1 MPELLIELFS
11 EEIPA
16 RMQARAAKDLE
27 RLVCAALGPLNP
39 RDAMAF
45 AGPRRIALSLTVDAT
60 VPGGRVNERGP
71 RESAPEKALAGFMRS
86 RGVERDA
93 LVVENGFWMLY
104 REIAP
109 IPAAQQV
116 ANVLPGLLRRFPWP
130 KSMRWGVGSAFTWV
144 RPLRRIVCILD
155 GAVVDFTLAEGE
167 DNGHGLKSGNLTE
180 GHRFTAPGTFAVGS
194 TQDWLDGLRARQVE
208 PDAAARRTTIAEGV
222 ASLAAEEG
230 LSVAADPD
238 LIDEVAGLTEW
249 PVPFLGQI
257 DDEFMTLP
265 PEVMQVSMRVNQ
277 RYFALRNADG
287 SAAPRFAFVANLLPR
302 DGGALTIAGNERVLR
317 ARFADARHF
326 WDLDRT
332 HTLESRVPALD
343 QIVFH
348 ASLGS
353 QGARVQRIVR
363 LAGILAGMTE
373 ADGTSKEIANR
384 LPGSV
389 SIFQKQ
395 AKRAALLCKAD
406 LTTGMV
412 GEFPELQGVMGAY
425 YARHDGEADAVADA
439 IGAHYM
445 PRGPQDDVPTAP
457 VSIAVALADKIDM
470 LVAFFAVGE
479 KPGGSGDPYALRR
492 AALGVIRIIRENG
505 LRLDLA
511 KVFWEAAQGLPES
524 LRLAPDLDVLPE
536 FVADRLRV
544 QLRDEGARHD
554 ILAAVSVGNTDTDIV
569 RLLARTKAIADMLE
583 TEDGRN
589 MLAATKRAANIL
601 RIEDRKDGPHEGTPN
616 PALYTQAEEKALAE
630 QLQKAIPAVE
640 QAIAQERYKDAMRDV
655 AALRPALDQF
665 FDKVTVND
673 TDPAVR
679 ANRLRL
685 LSELCRMT
693 VLIADF
699 SQIAG

>member
-16 RMQARAAKDLE
+16 RMQARGAQDLE
-27 RLVCAALGPLNP
+27 RLVCEALAPLNP
-39 RDAMAF
+39 RDATAF

-60 VPGGRVNERGP
+60 VPGGTVNERGP
-71 RESAPEKALAGFMRS
+71 RESAPEKALAGFMRKH
-86 RGVERDA
+86 GVERDA
-93 LVVENGFWMLY
+93 LVAENGFWVLH
-104 REIAP
+104 RDIPA
-109 IPAAQQV
+109 IPAAQQI
-116 ANVLPGLLRRFPWP
+116 AAVLPGLLRRFPWP

-167 DNGHGLKSGNLTE
+167 DNGHGLKAGNLTE
-180 GHRFTAPGTFAVGS
+180 GHRFTAPGAFTVAS
-194 TQDWLDGLRARQVE
+194 TKEWLDGLRAHQVE
-208 PDAAARRTTIAEGV
+208 PDAATRRTTIAEGV

-230 LSVAADPD
+230 LSVVADPG

-326 WDLDRT
+326 WDLDRAR
-332 HTLESRVPALD
+332 TLESRVPALD
-343 QIVFH
+343 RIVFH

-353 QGARVQRIVR
+353 QSVRVQRIVR
-363 LAGILAGMTE
+363 LAGLLAPLTG
-373 ADGTSKEIANR
+373 ADKA
-384 LPGSV
+384 
-389 SIFQKQ
+389 Q
-395 AKRAALLCKAD
+395 AERAALLCKAD

-412 GEFPELQGVMGAY
+412 GEFPELQGIMGAY
-425 YARHDGEADAVADA
+425 YARHDGEPDAVANA

-445 PRGPQDDVPTAP
+445 PRGPHDDVPHAP
-457 VSIAVALADKIDM
+457 VSVTVALADKIDM

-511 KVFWEAAQGLPES
+511 RVFWEAAQGLPEA

-544 QLRDEGARHD
+544 QLRGEGARHD

-569 RLLARTKAIADMLE
+569 RLLARAKAIADMLE

-616 PALYTQAEEKALAE
+616 PALYTQPEEKALAD
-630 QLQKAIPAVE
+630 QLHNTIPVVG
-640 QAIAQERYKDAMRDV
+640 QAITQERYEDAMRDV

-685 LSELCRMT
+685 LSELRRMT

-699 SQIAG
+699 SQIEG

>member
-16 RMQARAAKDLE
+16 RMQARAASDLE
-27 RLVCAALGPLNP
+27 RLVTEALSALKPRAAT
-39 RDAMAF
+39 AYAS
-45 AGPRRIALSLTVDAT
+45 PRRIALSLTVDAT
-60 VPGGRVNERGP
+60 VPGSTVNERGP
-71 RESAPEKALAGFMRS
+71 RESAPEKALAGFMRKH
-86 RGVERDA
+86 GVTKDA
-93 LVVENGFWMLY
+93 LVAENGFWVLH
-104 REIAP
+104 RDIPPVDAASRIAD
-109 IPAAQQV
+109 
-116 ANVLPGLLRRFPWP
+116 VLPGLLRRFPWP
-130 KSMRWGVGSAFTWV
+130 KSMRWGEGSAFTWV
-144 RPLRRIVCILD
+144 RPLRRIVCLLD
-155 GAVVDFTLAEGE
+155 GRVVDFTLAEGE
-167 DNGHGLKSGNLTE
+167 DNGHGLKAGNLTE
-180 GHRFTAPGTFAVGS
+180 GHRFTRPGAFAVSS
-194 TQDWLDGLRARQVE
+194 TQDWLDGLRAHEVE
-208 PDAAARRTTIAEGV
+208 PDAARRRTLIAEGV
-222 ASLAAEEG
+222 ARLAGEEG
-230 LSVAADPD
+230 LNVVADPG

-277 RYFALRNADG
+277 RYFALRNSDG
-287 SAAPRFAFVANLLPR
+287 SAAPRFAFVANLLPS

-326 WDLDRT
+326 WDLDRAT
-332 HTLESRVPALD
+332 SLESRVPALD
-343 QIVFH
+343 RIVFH

-353 QGARVQRIVR
+353 QGERVKRIVR
-363 LAGILAGMTE
+363 LAGILAGMTG
-373 ADGTSKEIANR
+373 AD
-384 LPGSV
+384 
-389 SIFQKQ
+389 Q
-395 AKRAALLCKAD
+395 AQAERAALLCKAD

-412 GEFPELQGVMGAY
+412 GEFPELQGIMGAY
-425 YARHDGEADAVADA
+425 YARHDGEPAAVADA

-445 PRGPQDDVPTAP
+445 PRGPQDAVPTAP
-457 VSIAVALADKIDM
+457 VAVAVALADKIDM

-492 AALGVIRIIRENG
+492 AALGIIRIIRENG

-511 KVFWEAAQGLPES
+511 KVFWEAAQGLPEA

-544 QLRDEGARHD
+544 QLRGEGARHD

-569 RLLARTKAIADMLE
+569 RLLARAKAIADMLE
-583 TEDGRN
+583 TDDGRN

-616 PALYTQAEEKALAE
+616 PALYAQTEEKALAD
-630 QLQKAIPAVE
+630 QLATTIPAVE
-640 QAIAQERYKDAMRDV
+640 QATAQERYADAMRDV

-673 TDPAVR
+673 NDPAIR

-699 SQIAG
+699 SQIEG

>member
-16 RMQARAAKDLE
+16 RMQARAAADLE
-27 RLVCAALGPLNP
+27 RLVCEALAPLKP
-39 RDAMAF
+39 REATAY

-60 VPGGRVNERGP
+60 VPGGTVDERGP
-71 RESAPEKALAGFMRS
+71 RESAPEKALAGFMRKH
-86 RGVERDA
+86 GVERDA
-93 LVVENGFWMLY
+93 LVLENGFWVLH
-104 REIAP
+104 RT
-109 IPAAQQV
+109 IPPVAAARQV
-116 ANVLPGLLRRFPWP
+116 ADVLPGLLRRFPWP

-144 RPLRRIVCILD
+144 RPLRRIVCLLD
-155 GAVVDFTLAEGE
+155 GQVVDFTLAEGE
-167 DNGHGLKSGNLTE
+167 DNGHGLKAGNLTE
-180 GHRFTAPGTFAVGS
+180 GHRFTAPGAFAVAS
-194 TQDWLDGLRARQVE
+194 TKEWLDGLRARQVE
-208 PDAAARRTTIAEGV
+208 PDASARRTTIAEGV
-222 ASLAAEEG
+222 ARLAREEG
-230 LSVAADPD
+230 LNVVADPG

-257 DDEFMTLP
+257 DDAFMTLP

-277 RYFALRNADG
+277 RYFALRNGDG
-287 SAAPRFAFVANLLPR
+287 SAAPRFAFVANLLPS

-326 WDLDRT
+326 WDLDRAR
-332 HTLESRVPALD
+332 TLASRVPDLD
-343 QIVFH
+343 RIVFH

-353 QGARVQRIVR
+353 QGERVKRITR
-363 LAGILAGMTE
+363 LAGVLAGMTG
-373 ADGTSKEIANR
+373 ADVA
-384 LPGSV
+384 
-389 SIFQKQ
+389 Q
-395 AKRAALLCKAD
+395 AERAALLCKAD

-412 GEFPELQGVMGAY
+412 GEFPELQGIMGAY
-425 YARHDGEADAVADA
+425 YARHDGEPDAVADA

-457 VSIAVALADKIDM
+457 VAVAVALADKIDM

-511 KVFWEAAQGLPES
+511 KVLWEAAQGLPEA

-536 FVADRLRV
+536 FIADRLRV
-544 QLRDEGARHD
+544 QLRGEGARHD

-569 RLLARTKAIADMLE
+569 RLLARATAIANMLA
-583 TEDGRN
+583 TDDGRN

-630 QLQKAIPAVE
+630 ALQKAIPAVE
-640 QAIAQERYKDAMRDV
+640 QATAQERYADAMRDV
-655 AALRPALDQF
+655 ASLRPVLDRF
-665 FDKVTVND
+665 FEKVTVND
-673 TDPAVR
+673 PDPAVR

-699 SQIAG
+699 SQIEG